1 MRKCFNWIIQ
11 LETGIEITRGK
22 VGIWKLKWGKI
33 PKEKNSKYWQTLAL
47 KRTHEQI
54 ITEELITVQDKWDRS
69 GILFPFISQDIEG
82 DLKIDI
88 KKCVKDNINSSP
100 SNLPEGIT
108 AENFINWNYV
118 TMNRRPEFSG
128 YMYTC
133 ID

>member
-1 MRKCFNWIIQ
+1 M
-11 LETGIEITRGK
+11 
-22 VGIWKLKWGKI
+22 
-33 PKEKNSKYWQTLAL
+33 
-47 KRTHEQI
+47 HEQI
-54 ITEELITVQDKWDRS
+54 ITEELITIQDKWDRS
-69 GILFPFISQDIEG
+69 GILFPFISQDREG

-88 KKCVKDNINSSP
+88 KKCVKDNINSSTH
-100 SNLPEGIT
+100 NLPEEIT

>member
-1 MRKCFNWIIQ
+1 M
-11 LETGIEITRGK
+11 
-22 VGIWKLKWGKI
+22 
-33 PKEKNSKYWQTLAL
+33 
-47 KRTHEQI
+47 
-54 ITEELITVQDKWDRS
+54 
-69 GILFPFISQDIEG
+69 LFPFISQDREG

-100 SNLPEGIT
+100 YNLPEEIT